1 MKRQTYQTYLRKW
14 AAGCALALLTAP
26 LAHSAGTGQ
35 LGILDTS
42 GINPTTSSAWQVG
55 DTYRFV
61 FVGSVDR
68 DAQSTDISVYNTWA
82 QDLANASSLNI
93 GASQGVTWNIIGSTS
108 SVDAR
113 DNTSTNTGTGESI
126 FLINGSTAIATN
138 YADLWDGAISNAIN
152 LDENGDSK
160 SPNWAFTGTGR
171 DGTSAI
177 NEGQARGP
185 LGADVGNGEVSQAGS
200 VLSAW
205 IWRTNTSEDPT
216 GSLPMLAMSDTL
228 TVVPEASSA
237 LLIGLGGL
245 VLLRRRRR

>member
-1 MKRQTYQTYLRKW
+1 MKRQTYLRKW

-177 NEGQARGP
+177 NEGQNRGP
-185 LGADVGNGEVSQAGS
+185 LGAEAVGQSGS
-200 VLSAW
+200 ELDEW
-205 IWRTNTSEDPT
+205 IWRTNTSESPT
-216 GSLPMLAMSDTL
+216 NSLPMLAMSDTL